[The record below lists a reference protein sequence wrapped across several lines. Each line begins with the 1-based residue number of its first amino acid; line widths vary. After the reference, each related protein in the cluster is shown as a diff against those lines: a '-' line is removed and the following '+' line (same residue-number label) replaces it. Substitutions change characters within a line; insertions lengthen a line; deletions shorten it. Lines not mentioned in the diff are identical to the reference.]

1 MSSLSPPPG
10 APLVHV
16 GGRRPLG
23 STPTAPSSTSASS
36 STNPSRM
43 SRTSMS
49 VGPGLSPA
57 PSPGM
62 RGPSSP
68 ASAPAT
74 AVVMSQPGGGGG
86 GGAFG
91 TLAPGTLVRVGA
103 YTCTIKRYLSQG
115 GFAHVYLVTVP
126 QPIPMPPPAKA
137 TNLLVLKRMAVPDK
151 EALVIVRN
159 EVETHK
165 QLRSHPYIAHFLEAS
180 ASTIQAPS
188 GSSTAGGYEIFI
200 LMEYCPGGGLIDLMN
215 ARLRNRLRESEILH
229 IFAQVCE
236 GVAHMHHQDP
246 PILHRDLKVEN
257 ILLVPPPTSQ
267 GPPGSLASCSHNA
280 ESISFKLCD
289 FGSAV
294 SIRSRAPP
302 ASMDAA
308 RALEVDLNRHTT
320 LQYRAPEMVDVYRR
334 PPVAIGEPADI
345 WALGILLYKLCY
357 YTTPFEENGGGPLAI
372 VNVRYRFPS
381 QPHYS
386 ESLKGVIKSILVER
400 AEMRPSIDR
409 LRVNVARLRSVTP
422 PADALKRV
430 AAEDGVA
437 TSPAP
442 RSSSSKPVP
451 NLPPNSTGGSSFP
464 PVSASSLPTSSAAS
478 LASPLSPPLP
488 PLPVR
493 ASPHTAALT
502 DDLITFRDDSS
513 RNGGSSSGAA
523 GGRHTAGNGDGA
535 ETSAKAEMEK
545 ELRELEAKMDSKAS
559 MRRGRPTRTA
569 TIGSIVASSSALSTP
584 VTSPGLEKP
593 GMWTDLQQPAPSP
606 QPAPS
611 SIQQKMDLWKEL
623 EKPSPTLDR
632 PKPAPPSVQA
642 KNDLWQELEK
652 SSPGAERNPNGKAG
666 LWTDVQEPT
675 PSPKPVPSTV
685 QQKMDL
691 WQELEKPSP
700 ALERPK
706 PTPPSLQSKMDLWQE
721 LEKPSPA
728 SERTKPTPP
737 SLQSKMDLWQELE
750 KPSPAL
756 ERPKPTPPSLQ
767 PKMDVWS
774 ELDKPSPT
782 MTRPKATS
790 PAIQPKNEL
799 DRPSPMIIRPKAI
812 SPAIQPK
819 NELDKPS
826 PMIIRPKAI
835 SPAIQPKKDLWHG
848 NTNEVEKPS
857 PPAMIRPKAT
867 APSLQPKPDIWHA
880 HEIDNPISA
889 AERFPDLEAP
899 DRRDTSPAVS
909 EQPRSPAV
917 AVAVAPVPPPA
928 AEQQTP
934 SPVPEEPFRGVS
946 HLIAR
951 WQAHA
956 ENPSSTAMVGSGGS
970 TTSMSPS
977 SSSSALAGNG
987 PGAGAGASQ
996 GSYGGKGVS
1005 LGPSRDEPP
1014 RKARLPGR
1022 DI

>member
-49 VGPGLSPA
+49 VGPGLSPV

-74 AVVMSQPGGGGG
+74 AVAMSQPQGG

-400 AEMRPSIDR
+400 ADMRPSIDR

-451 NLPPNSTGGSSFP
+451 NLPSNSTGGSSFP
-464 PVSASSLPTSSAAS
+464 PVSASSLPTSSTAS

-488 PLPVR
+488 PLPAR

-513 RNGGSSSGAA
+513 RNGGGSSGAA
-523 GGRHTAGNGDGA
+523 GGRHTVGNGDGA

-584 VTSPGLEKP
+584 VISPGLEKP
-593 GMWTDLQQPAPSP
+593 GMWTAFQQPAPSP

-623 EKPSPTLDR
+623 EKPSPALDR
-632 PKPAPPSVQA
+632 PKPAPPSIQA

-700 ALERPK
+700 ALERP
-706 PTPPSLQSKMDLWQE
+706 
-721 LEKPSPA
+721 
-728 SERTKPTPP
+728 KPTPP

-826 PMIIRPKAI
+826 PMIIRPKVI

-848 NTNEVEKPS
+848 STNEVEKLS
-857 PPAMIRPKAT
+857 SPAMIRPKAT

-899 DRRDTSPAVS
+899 DRRDTSPAVL
-909 EQPRSPAV
+909 EQPRSP

-987 PGAGAGASQ
+987 PGAGAGTSQ